1 MQCGIKK
8 RGMKIYYDN
17 NGDGVQKVVATKP
30 DDQAL
35 GEWKLHTLEDIN
47 WHDNHQHPI
56 IYWSR
61 HIIKSIRWLMRQ
73 SAYVEHLI
81 YAPQNC
87 VNSDTPLK
95 RRYIEMHNADWW
107 WETQVRRYSEG

>member
-8 RGMKIYYDN
+8 RGMKIYYDNVLKEENTALHFARLN

-87 VNSDTPLK
+87 VNSDTPL
-95 RRYIEMHNADWW
+95 Y
-107 WETQVRRYSEG
+107 